1 MTTAWDSVTVALA
14 ERGWQA
20 RVVAAERLDDLR
32 QRVAGVLGSSALPEA
47 TARHLAEEVAFVMPE
62 GVAARSVVVGAVA
75 RPLTQ
80 ATLTLGGAAHTVPV
94 PPHYAGY
101 YTVPD
106 QLTAVVASALAFSGH
121 RGVRLGRPAARR
133 CRVGRAAAARTLRAL
148 QRLPARLPHGR
159 HPGGPFSAPH
169 RLLPDIGQR
178 GPRALPRLG
187 RPGMAHLRRGLLALS
202 AGLPRER
209 GRRADRSAAGDVRR
223 TGDRRHPR
231 GHGAVRAR
239 RSHARQ
245 ARALR
250 PRLLPGPHRP
260 QPHGAPPRLTTIL
273 RAAGSSR

>member
-32 QRVAGVLGSSALPEA
+32 ERVAGVLGSSALPEA

-133 CRVGRAAAARTLRAL
+133 CRVGRAAAARALRAL
-148 QRLPARLPHGR
+148 RAPACAPTPREPSTPTAFCSTPSAARRESTKTAPRSPTGSTRHGTPAPWAACAVNR
-159 HPGGPFSAPH
+159 SAP
-169 RLLPDIGQR
+169 
-178 GPRALPRLG
+178 
-187 RPGMAHLRRGLLALS
+187 
-202 AGLPRER
+202 
-209 GRRADRSAAGDVRR
+209 R
-223 TGDRRHPR
+223 TW
-231 GHGAVRAR
+231 
-239 RSHARQ
+239 
-245 ARALR
+245 
-250 PRLLPGPHRP
+250 
-260 QPHGAPPRLTTIL
+260 T
-273 RAAGSSR
+273 SS